1 MTNDEIMKK
10 AKEFASDE
18 VRQMYSV
25 VAMVNE
31 WQKETGGTLDEYLE
45 YIETHCVKK
54 NQLPR
59 VGGNHG
65 NERPD

>member
-10 AKEFASDE
+10 AKEFACED
-18 VRQMYSV
+18 VGRMYAV

-45 YIETHCVKK
+45 HIEKNCVRKTDAALK
-54 NQLPR
+54 WR
-59 VGGNHG
+59 KA
-65 NERPD
+65 